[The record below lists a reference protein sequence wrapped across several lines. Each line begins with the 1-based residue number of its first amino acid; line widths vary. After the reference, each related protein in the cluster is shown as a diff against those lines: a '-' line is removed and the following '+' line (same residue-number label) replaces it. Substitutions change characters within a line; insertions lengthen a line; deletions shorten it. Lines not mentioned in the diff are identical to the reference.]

1 MMDGWRWRE
10 ERAHQR
16 DAWLLANLLQPH
28 SKRRLK
34 PAMFLGTPDDKN
46 VGALWDRI
54 VERKVKAG
62 EWH

>member
-1 MMDGWRWRE
+1 MDGWRWRE
-10 ERAHQR
+10 ERDRQR

-28 SKRRLK
+28 SKKRLK
-34 PAMFLGTPDDKN
+34 PSMFLGTPEDKDH
-46 VGALWDRI
+46 AELWQRI